1 MPGPAQE
8 ITLHNKH
15 DEQGDPYNL
24 WKVQFAA
31 KVAGLLADNHH
42 RVMYTVLTQDQW
54 AGDIFKLMDYLTE
67 KKLNPGLP
75 KVWIYATNVPAMM
88 TSADKW
94 MLDSMDTLHER
105 KYS

>member
-1 MPGPAQE
+1 MPNPTQE
-8 ITLHNKH
+8 LTLVNTHA
-15 DEQGDPYNL
+15 EQGSPENL

-31 KVAGLLADNHH
+31 RKLNLGNKAQY
-42 RVMYTVLTQDQW
+42 RTMYVLVTPDRWQ
-54 AGDIFKLMDYLTE
+54 GDIFKLMDYLTE

-75 KVWIYATNVPAMM
+75 KVWIQATNIMAMQ

-105 KYS
+105 K

>member
-1 MPGPAQE
+1 MAGPAQE

-15 DEQGDPYNL
+15 QEQGDPFNL

-31 KVAGLLADNHH
+31 RHPGSDGRAF
-42 RVMYTVLTQDQW
+42 RVIYTLLTQDQW
-54 AGDIFKLMDYLTE
+54 AGDIFKLMDYITE

-75 KVWIYATNVPAMM
+75 KVWITATNVPAMM
-88 TSADKW
+88 TSSDKW

-105 KYS
+105 KNA

>member
-1 MPGPAQE
+1 MPGPLQE
-8 ITLHNKH
+8 LTLHNKH
-15 DEQGDPYNL
+15 HEQGDPYNL

-31 KVAGLLADNHH
+31 KLPEGPVH
-42 RVMYTVLTQDQW
+42 RVMYTLITQDQW
-54 AGDIFKLMDYLTE
+54 GGDIFKLMDYLAE

-88 TSADKW
+88 TSSDAW

-105 KYS
+105 KHA